1 MITGVTPALSG
12 RSEGRHHEGQTPIL
26 ASMALVCRVKG
37 LMTSSLGCRA
47 AGPQGWQERRVK
59 AKAGATAVPY
69 PGHLDAHRTNA
80 GVYLAL
86 RQGAIPDHRVAAL
99 GISSVSIPC

>member
-1 MITGVTPALSG
+1 M
-12 RSEGRHHEGQTPIL
+12 Q
-26 ASMALVCRVKG
+26 
-37 LMTSSLGCRA
+37 
-47 AGPQGWQERRVK
+47 

-86 RQGAIPDHRVAAL
+86 RQGAMPDHRVAAL
-99 GISSVSIPC
+99 GISSVSIPCSKHRDFCLNGLGQEPLGSLTYDLGEGVLGEELWRWKRNRGMFVHGVSTPASYGG

>member
-1 MITGVTPALSG
+1 MPKIPCRDALQGEPGQQRCEALRPA
-12 RSEGRHHEGQTPIL
+12 QI
-26 ASMALVCRVKG
+26 
-37 LMTSSLGCRA
+37 
-47 AGPQGWQERRVK
+47 GWQERRVN

>member
-1 MITGVTPALSG
+1 MPKIPCRDALQGEPGQQRCEALRPA
-12 RSEGRHHEGQTPIL
+12 QI
-26 ASMALVCRVKG
+26 
-37 LMTSSLGCRA
+37 
-47 AGPQGWQERRVK
+47 GWQERRVK

-99 GISSVSIPC
+99 GISSVRIPCEKHGDFYLNRLGQESLGALT

>member
-1 MITGVTPALSG
+1 
-12 RSEGRHHEGQTPIL
+12 
-26 ASMALVCRVKG
+26 
-37 LMTSSLGCRA
+37 
-47 AGPQGWQERRVK
+47 VK

-80 GVYLAL
+80 GVYLAR

-99 GISSVSIPC
+99 SISSVSIPC

>member
-1 MITGVTPALSG
+1 MSLRRRSRRQISGLKRHQDLKRLPPASNTL
-12 RSEGRHHEGQTPIL
+12 
-26 ASMALVCRVKG
+26 
-37 LMTSSLGCRA
+37 
-47 AGPQGWQERRVK
+47 
-59 AKAGATAVPY
+59 VPY